1 MPKSRPFRVA
11 GLFYSGMYEYDSKFV
26 YILQSE
32 AQAFFNVKG
41 ATGIEVKVADVDN
54 ARGTMKAVYDLLDG
68 YPYRT
73 KDWGE
78 MNRNLF
84 AALRLEKL
92 VMGII
97 LSIIVIVA
105 AGLIVATVIML
116 VLEKRK
122 EIAVLKALG
131 VPDGGIV
138 KIFLF
143 EGLQIGVAGGLLGLV
158 AGLAWCVFIEKVGI
172 RLDPQVYYIP
182 ALPVRIE
189 PFQTALSVVIAVLVT
204 FLASIYPALKASQ
217 VEPVDGLKS
226 E

>member
-1 MPKSRPFRVA
+1 
-11 GLFYSGMYEYDSKFV
+11 MYEYDLKFA
-26 YILQSE
+26 YIELHE
-32 AQAFFNVKG
+32 AEKFFNVQG
-41 ATGIEVKVADVDN
+41 VTGIDLKVSDIDD
-54 ARGTMKAVYDLLDG
+54 ARRIAAAVLGELDG
-68 YPYRT
+68 YPYRA

-84 AALRLEKL
+84 SALRLEKL

-97 LSIIVIVA
+97 LTIIIIVA

-138 KIFLF
+138 KIFLA
-143 EGLQIGVAGGLLGLV
+143 EGLQIGFAGGLLGLFSGV
-158 AGLAWCVFIEKVGI
+158 AWCLFIEKVGI
-172 RLDPQVYYIP
+172 KLDAQVYYIP
-182 ALPVRIE
+182 ELPVRIE
-189 PFQTALSVVIAVLVT
+189 PLQTAISVVIAILAT
-204 FLASIYPALKASQ
+204 YLASVYPALKAAQ
-217 VEPVDGLKS
+217 VEPVEGLKS

>member
-1 MPKSRPFRVA
+1 MHLREAKS
-11 GLFYSGMYEYDSKFV
+11 LFALSGAM
-26 YILQSE
+26 
-32 AQAFFNVKG
+32 
-41 ATGIEVKVADVDN
+41 GIEVKVDDVDS
-54 ARGTMKAVYDLLDG
+54 ARSIMKAVVDRLGG

-92 VMGII
+92 VMAII

-116 VLEKRK
+116 VLQKRK

-131 VPDGGIV
+131 VPDAGIV
-138 KIFLF
+138 KIFLG
-143 EGLQIGVAGGLLGLV
+143 EGLQIGAAGGFIGLCVGLLLC
-158 AGLAWCVFIEKVGI
+158 LFLERVGI
-172 RLDPQVYYIP
+172 KLDPQVYYIP
-182 ALPVRIE
+182 ALPVKIE
-189 PFQTALSVVIAVLVT
+189 LFQTALAVLIAILVT